1 MPRHKFQSSFPIHI
15 RDIYIKVLCRNPSR
29 LQYFSALIINT
40 NARFS
45 MKNLYKY
52 IHELPMW
59 NHFCSVN

>member
-40 NARFS
+40 NANCS